1 MNRFRALLGDRRR
14 RQRGSILSSVLIIVA
29 FLSILVGALM
39 TELTSSF
46 LISRTLVTRTQN
58 EATDTSAIELG
69 IHQLQSRS
77 VPSNCAKDAG
87 ALLPL
92 SLNGTT
98 AAVTQTCQ
106 AIVPDVSTGL
116 AAGNSSIDGAHDT
129 STGRDQYLI
138 TSSTGLLSAYPFG
151 QTTPSWSVSIGG
163 APSAPLLT
171 KLDSEGA
178 AELLIP
184 ARIAGSGCAGH
195 CVALFN
201 AGRGA
206 PSFRCGMP
214 SSTEVTSTPTSESS
228 ASGSPNFPD
237 YAFFDSSGPAAN
249 LYVYDAAA
257 NGSCAKLAS
266 ASLGGAATGS
276 PLVFRGT
283 VSGRNTRTT
292 TDEIFVLVTSATT
305 TNLQRWLYVET
316 VDDDGNLVGRT
327 LSQVSPPLSLTSLV
341 GGNATGYAI
350 SSTAPT
356 AGTPLKLVVASA
368 AGKLAT
374 VQISMGRGPSYLAIT
389 RFSGG
394 VPGGISRRPYWC
406 HCPGGQ
412 DLIGVGSTNGSLYL
426 LSAQLV
432 IQSSYDGQAD
442 GAPSINTTPMADSNG
457 DWYFGANDGSVYDVE
472 IPVSG
477 QQMFKAAKFG
487 PGGEIASSPIVGG
500 CPGGPCLYF
509 ASSTAGAYFAQLG
522 RTRIT
527 DLHACVSATSDPTA
541 CTANPRLWA
550 RVEVGSPAVLGIS
563 GGVLVKGWS
572 FYSP

>member
-87 ALLPL
+87 SLLPL

-116 AAGNSSIDGAHDT
+116 AAGNSSIDGVHDT

-163 APSAPLLT
+163 PPSAPLLA
-171 KLDSEGA
+171 KLDSDGA

-184 ARIAGSGCAGH
+184 ARIAGSGCVGH

-206 PSFRCGMP
+206 PRFICGMP
-214 SSTEVTSTPTSESS
+214 SSTEVTSTPASESS
-228 ASGSPNFPD
+228 ASGALNFPD
-237 YAFFDSSGPAAN
+237 YAFFDSSGAAAN
-249 LYVYDAAA
+249 LYVYDAEAD
-257 NGSCAKLAS
+257 GSCDKRAS
-266 ASLGGAATGS
+266 AALGGAAAGS
-276 PLVFRGT
+276 PLIFPGT
-283 VSGRNTRTT
+283 VSGTSTRTT
-292 TDEIFVLVTSATT
+292 NDEIFVLVTSSTT
-305 TNLQRWLYVET
+305 TDLQHWRYTEQ
-316 VDDDGNLVGRT
+316 VDADGVAT
-327 LSQVSPPLSLTSLV
+327 FSLSQVRDTLALTGQL
-341 GGNATGYAI
+341 GGNAIGYAA
-350 SSTAPT
+350 SSPAPT
-356 AGTPLKLVVASA
+356 ATTPLKLVVAGA
-368 AGKLAT
+368 TGTLAT
-374 VQISMGRGPSYLAIT
+374 VQITMGRGPSYALTSRFTGGLPGAIA
-389 RFSGG
+389 R
-394 VPGGISRRPYWC
+394 PPYWC

-412 DLIGVGSTNGSLYL
+412 DVIGVGTTAGSLYL

-432 IQSSYDGQAD
+432 IQHSYDG
-442 GAPSINTTPMADSNG
+442 APPINTTPMADSNG

-477 QQMFKAAKFG
+477 QEMFKAATFG
-487 PGGEIASSPIVGG
+487 PGGVIGSSPIVEA
-500 CPGGPCLYF
+500 CPEGPCLYF

-522 RTRIT
+522 GTRIT
-527 DLHACVSATSDPTA
+527 DLHACVSSTSDPNA

-550 RVEVGSPAVLGIS
+550 RVEVGSPAVLGVS
-563 GGVLVKGWS
+563 GGVLIKGWS